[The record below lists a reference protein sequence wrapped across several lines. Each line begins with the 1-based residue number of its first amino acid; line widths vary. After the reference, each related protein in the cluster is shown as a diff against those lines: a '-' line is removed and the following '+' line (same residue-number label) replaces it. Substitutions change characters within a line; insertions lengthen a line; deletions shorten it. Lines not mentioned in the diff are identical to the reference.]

1 MIEVTFFVGSEGI
14 MNLWNMMIRLTVN
27 TENRF
32 RCIIVFLCLDVL
44 GTMVNAASRKWSKE
58 MIVQQVVQLMAD
70 DCASKSAFD
79 RTEWMI

>member
-1 MIEVTFFVGSEGI
+1 
-14 MNLWNMMIRLTVN
+14 MMIRLTAN

-32 RCIIVFLCLDVL
+32 RCIIVFLCPD
-44 GTMVNAASRKWSKE
+44 GSDGMMNEAIRKCSKE